1 MELFALLAGALIALV
16 LAMLLSRGDRRRRD
30 DDEDPPADPRRISRL
45 CATLT
50 GDPARDRPVQN
61 RILAL
66 GPDVIPALLGELTEL
81 HRHTEAQAATHLA
94 RLEEVIADFGLAA
107 VPPVTTALGRLHP
120 TAAMVPGLVRVL
132 RRLGPP
138 GVRAV
143 IHRGVA
149 APDLA
154 PFLPRFRD
162 GLDEPP
168 SPLADALLTVEP
180 ALRATALETCAGL
193 LGERPA
199 DIERLWT
206 RWDAAGRVALL
217 GWLTDWPALADAAL
231 AARGLTDPEPTVR
244 AAAARLATLLP
255 ALPAAALAAALVDPT
270 PTVRAA
276 AARALA
282 ARTEPSERAALRAAL
297 ADPDPAVAL
306 EARLGLLGD
315 GDPRESE
322 PIGTSADPTA
332 ADPTAADPPAAEP
345 TAEPTATDPP
355 AADPTTLADP
365 DTALADLT
373 GPDPA
378 RRRLAIHHLARRRD
392 DPRARERLIR
402 LADDPD
408 PAVRAEAVL
417 ALARAG
423 DAIAADL
430 LVRVLRA
437 LPPIT
442 DRLDAQETA
451 RRLGPA
457 LAVPL
462 ARRLGPDPP
471 ARIDALLAVLR
482 TIPYADAVPPLLRGL
497 EDARTGTLESQL
509 SATLHL
515 GGPPVR
521 AAIDHALR
529 HPARGL
535 LAPALR
541 FLAAYAR
548 PADLPLLF
556 DLFDRHPP
564 LRSAVLNLIEAQG
577 DAAIAPLRAR
587 IALGGED
594 TVMLALEHRLA
605 LLEAIAAR

>member
-1 MELFALLAGALIALV
+1 VELFALLAGALIALV

-30 DDEDPPADPRRISRL
+30 DDDADPPADPRRISRL

-50 GDPARDRPVQN
+50 GDPARDRPVHNQ
-61 RILAL
+61 ILAL

-138 GVRAV
+138 GLRAV

-149 APDLA
+149 TPDLA

-162 GLDEPP
+162 GLDDLP

-231 AARGLTDPEPTVR
+231 AARGLTDSEPTVR

-255 ALPAAALAAALVDPT
+255 TLPAAALAAALADPA

-297 ADPDPAVAL
+297 ADPDPTVAL

-315 GDPRESE
+315 GD
-322 PIGTSADPTA
+322 
-332 ADPTAADPPAAEP
+332 AAEP
-345 TAEPTATDPP
+345 DFQETDPQETDPP
-355 AADPTTLADP
+355 DP

-509 SATLHL
+509 TATLHL
-515 GGPPVR
+515 GGPPVH

-564 LRSAVLNLIEAQG
+564 LRTAVLNLIEAQG
-577 DAAIAPLRAR
+577 DAAITPLRAR

-594 TVMLALEHRLA
+594 TLMLALEHRLA
-605 LLEAIAAR
+605 LLEAIAAP